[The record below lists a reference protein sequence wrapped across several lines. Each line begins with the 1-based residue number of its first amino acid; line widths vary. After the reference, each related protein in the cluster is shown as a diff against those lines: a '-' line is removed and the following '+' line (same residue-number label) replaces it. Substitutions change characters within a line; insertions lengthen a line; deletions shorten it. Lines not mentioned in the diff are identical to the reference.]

1 MKFSSDRRRVL
12 TAIAGGGLC
21 CVFPQLTFAQPRL
34 PKYCTLDAG
43 FEMSKLRHMAS
54 SGNKA
59 LDRAMIAEVRKINRV
74 FTIRPGYRFFDD
86 EGQGNALALSR
97 TVIQGTR
104 GTVFFGLSLV
114 KEELKYKFGGAALAG
129 IAAHEGGH
137 IFQFFSSFLHRP
149 ERDDSARDM
158 ELHADFL
165 AGYYFGRTG
174 RTERSID
181 VFGKSLFEKGDYDY
195 NDPDHHGTPDE
206 RLKAMHQGYRYR
218 HLHLQD
224 AVGKGITHV
233 TS

>member
-1 MKFSSDRRRVL
+1 MNFSSDRRKVL
-12 TAIAGGGLC
+12 TALVGGGLC
-21 CVFPQLTFAQPRL
+21 CAFPQLIFAQPRL
-34 PKYCTLDAG
+34 PKYCTLDAS
-43 FEMSKLRHMAS
+43 FEMSKLHHMAS

-104 GTVFFGLSLV
+104 GTVFVGLSLV

-129 IAAHEGGH
+129 SQPTRVGTSFSFFRVSFTGWKGTIRRGTRNSTR
-137 IFQFFSSFLHRP
+137 IFWRAITLDGP
-149 ERDDSARDM
+149 A
-158 ELHADFL
+158 
-165 AGYYFGRTG
+165 